1 MSSDLSR
8 KVFGTSRQPRLGST
22 LSVIVLAAVALLFLL
37 LSSWVLFA
45 VFAVL
50 AGIALFVRSVR
61 RSTSR

>member
-1 MSSDLSR
+1 VSGDVTR

-22 LSVIVLAAVALLFLL
+22 VSVVVLGALALLFLL

-50 AGIALFVRSVR
+50 AGVALFVRAVR
-61 RSTSR
+61 RSTGR

>member
-1 MSSDLSR
+1 MSGDLTR

-50 AGIALFVRSVR
+50 AGVALFVRSVR